1 MCSAHW
7 VPIPIAEQCITA
19 SQNKE
24 QLLSAVLR
32 GCTSVLKNCC
42 TKQRGMK
49 LHLLR
54 LMSRQAKMHMPY
66 LPRYRSLILK
76 QAASQ
81 TTGCDILNNLKQSLY
96 SLPRSCYPQGD
107 KVGHPQIKC
116 TQHKSEYLP
125 NCPSQLPNPQN
136 LLAMRSSA
144 AELQMPLQGAPLAS
158 SAAQPSAATLWTEAQ
173 S

>member
-1 MCSAHW
+1 
-7 VPIPIAEQCITA
+7 
-19 SQNKE
+19 
-24 QLLSAVLR
+24 
-32 GCTSVLKNCC
+32 
-42 TKQRGMK
+42 MK

-66 LPRYRSLILK
+66 LPRYCSLILK

-96 SLPRSCYPQGD
+96 SLPRSCYPRGD

-136 LLAMRSSA
+136 LLAMRSIQLLSYRCLCKALHWRAVLHSLRLPPCGRRRRADACRGSRDTHKHESA
-144 AELQMPLQGAPLAS
+144 P
-158 SAAQPSAATLWTEAQ
+158 AQLLKTSPNVNNVEQIPTSY
-173 S
+173 